1 MANALI
7 RSGHANQPRQGRG
20 ATGQSHG
27 GLTVAESVDLM
38 GGALRVSGG
47 GSDSLTRVAARHAEA
62 PGAPCPVLWL
72 ALEGLIARSFA
83 PPFSAADVP
92 ILRYQ

>member
-1 MANALI
+1 MGHAHI
-7 RSGHANQPRQGRG
+7 RSGRADQPGQGLG

-47 GSDSLTRVAARHAEA
+47 GSDSLTWSAAPQAEP

-72 ALEGLIARSFA
+72 ALEGLISRSFA
-83 PPFSAADVP
+83 PAFSAADVP